1 MLVLEWYGQPAIMSM
16 TLEYM
21 NYVFAGIFTVEFLIK
36 FIGYGY
42 RFFRDGWNTFDMII
56 VVLTLISILV
66 DQNSTLD
73 LGPQTTVI
81 RSFRIAR
88 IFYMLKRNRALKST
102 FITFLVTLPSMVN
115 IGSLL
120 ALIVLIYSILGVYLF
135 ADVKLQGEVNEKV
148 NFQNVGT
155 AFLTLIRV
163 STGEKWPDIMEGL
176 SRTNG
181 LGYECIENPTY
192 NDYIRNGCKFIV

>member
-1 MLVLEWYGQPAIMSM
+1 MS
-16 TLEYM
+16 TILEYM

-36 FIGYGY
+36 FVGFGY
-42 RFFRDGWNTFDMII
+42 RYFRDGWNTFDMII
-56 VVLTLISILV
+56 VTLTLISIAV
-66 DQNSTLD
+66 DQSSTLD

-102 FITFLVTLPSMVN
+102 FMTFLVTLPSLAN

-120 ALIVLIYSILGVYLF
+120 ALIVLIYSILGVYVF

-155 AFLTLIRV
+155 AFLTLIRAA
-163 STGEKWPDIMEGL
+163 TGEKWPEIMEGL
-176 SRTNG
+176 SLTNG
-181 LGYECIENPTY
+181 LGYECIENPSY
-192 NDYIRNGCKFIV
+192 QDYV